1 MACEAQKQAV
11 TTQQNLVN
19 EIMTATNNTANVM
32 RSQLQTLTTELAI
45 LETRYNELRTCL
57 GG

>member
-1 MACEAQKQAV
+1 M